1 MALAVFIKYR
11 EWVVYVRQFKEHKEA
26 IDHFCELYG
35 NVYNDAVLG
44 ITNQTEIQLGPQRRT
59 GLFIV

>member
-1 MALAVFIKYR
+1 MALTVFIQYR
-11 EWVVYVRQFKEHKEA
+11 EWIVYARPFEDHKEA

-44 ITNQTEIQLGPQRRT
+44 ITNQTEIQLGPVRKT
-59 GLFIV
+59 GHFIV